1 MKQKTKQNI
10 IIASLF
16 VGIVALDQILKAVFT
31 GKNFVL
37 IKGLLSISYQENTG
51 AAWSIFDGKA
61 TILAIVTI
69 LFLLALVTFDHF
81 FKGKNTLYAVSF
93 GLILG
98 GAVGNLWDRLVNT
111 NSQGL
116 HFVKD
121 FIKLDFINFPI
132 FNIADMALTAGV
144 ICFAVFFLFF
154 YAKEEKTN
162 GNN

>member
-37 IKGLLSISYQENTG
+37 IKGLLSINYQENTG

-81 FKGKNTLYAVSF
+81 FKGKNTLYAVAF
-93 GLILG
+93 GLLLG

-111 NSQGL
+111 NSQGV

-144 ICFAVFFLFF
+144 ICFVVFFLFF
-154 YAKEEKTN
+154 YAKDERTS